1 MISLFMDTHS
11 KDLNIGLVN
20 DNILLDEV
28 KIKDLE
34 THSNLFLLKVKEI
47 LKKHNL
53 TPNEVDKIIVING
66 PGSFTGI
73 RIAVT
78 CAKVFAWG
86 LKKRIVTI
94 SSLKSYAL
102 STNFKDFVIPVID
115 ARRGY
120 VYASIYDNNFNEIL
134 EEKYMLLSEL
144 LDIVRQRRKMLRQAN
159 EEDACYIVNLLNTY
173 SDNVHIDIS
182 YIKSDI
188 LNNDYSYY
196 YIYDIDGLTV
206 AMINF
211 HKMNGYA
218 EIIDIVVLKEYGH
231 MGIATSLLNKAL
243 DIIGNCDVTLEVRQS
258 NIAAISLYK
267 THGFEIVGIRD
278 KYYKDENAYIMKK
291 ESR

>member
-1 MISLFMDTHS
+1 
-11 KDLNIGLVN
+11 
-20 DNILLDEV
+20 
-28 KIKDLE
+28 
-34 THSNLFLLKVKEI
+34 
-47 LKKHNL
+47 
-53 TPNEVDKIIVING
+53 
-66 PGSFTGI
+66 
-73 RIAVT
+73 
-78 CAKVFAWG
+78 
-86 LKKRIVTI
+86 
-94 SSLKSYAL
+94 
-102 STNFKDFVIPVID
+102 
-115 ARRGY
+115 
-120 VYASIYDNNFNEIL
+120 
-134 EEKYMLLSEL
+134 
-144 LDIVRQRRKMLRQAN
+144 MLRQAN

>member
-144 LDIVRQRRKMLRQAN
+144 LDIVNNLNGEKKFVGLCN
-159 EEDACYIVNLLNTY
+159 INDIDVVKPDLDILSIVNYCECLPDMNCHLVNPNYLKKTEAEEK
-173 SDNVHIDIS
+173 NV
-182 YIKSDI
+182 
-188 LNNDYSYY
+188 
-196 YIYDIDGLTV
+196 
-206 AMINF
+206 
-211 HKMNGYA
+211 
-218 EIIDIVVLKEYGH
+218 
-231 MGIATSLLNKAL
+231 KA
-243 DIIGNCDVTLEVRQS
+243 S
-258 NIAAISLYK
+258 
-267 THGFEIVGIRD
+267 
-278 KYYKDENAYIMKK
+278 
-291 ESR
+291 